1 MDHSTNSAHGGP
13 GLYGVMAEYR
23 SPSDLVAA
31 AEKAHEAGYRVMD
44 AFSPFPIEE
53 LSEVICE
60 HRPSK
65 VARICLTGGILG
77 ALSGWFIAYWTS
89 TIDYPL
95 NIGGK
100 PFNSWPAF
108 IPVIFECTILFAAFS
123 AGIGML
129 VLNRLPQP
137 YHPVFN
143 IDSFREKVSRE
154 GYFLCIEATDGKYHR
169 DATREFLASTGAV
182 EVHDVEP

>member
-1 MDHSTNSAHGGP
+1 MDDPVNPARTGP
-13 GLYGVMAEYR
+13 GLYGVMAEFR
-23 SPSDLVAA
+23 SPQDLVAA
-31 AEKAHEAGYRVMD
+31 AEKAHEAGYRTMD

-60 HRPSK
+60 HRPSG
-65 VARICLTGGILG
+65 VAKICLTGGILG
-77 ALSGWFIAYWTS
+77 ALSGWFIAFWTS

-143 IDSFREKVSRE
+143 VESFREKVTRE
-154 GYFLCIEATDGKYHR
+154 GYFLCIEAE
-169 DATREFLASTGAV
+169 DAKFERATTREFLVASGAV